1 MQFATQPLEPLE
13 SIERHLV
20 AIEQTLEYQSIVL
33 AQLRDEI
40 ADLSRGNDWHH
51 AQFSEMIR
59 ILARDMRELR
69 TTLICSVVNDGPI
82 SAQIVQSL
90 LRQTSEDKRDLES
103 DRRHPSHKRE
113 LGARAT

>member
-1 MQFATQPLEPLE
+1 MQLASQPLDPLV

-20 AIEQTLEYQSIVL
+20 AIEHLLEYHTIVL

-40 ADLSRGNDWHH
+40 ADAGRRNDWHH

-69 TTLICSVVNDGPI
+69 ATLICSVVNDGPI
-82 SAQIVQSL
+82 STQIVQAL
-90 LRQTSEDKRDLES
+90 LRQTPEDKHELEIEVRQS
-103 DRRHPSHKRE
+103 SHNH
-113 LGARAT
+113 AN